1 MELEKTETKPLPT
14 PEAALFNKL
23 PPAFP
28 IVFVAFFA
36 LLDDLLLEP

>member
-1 MELEKTETKPLPT
+1 MEFEKTETIPLPT

-28 IVFVAFFA
+28 IVLPAFFVV
-36 LLDDLLLEP
+36 EP